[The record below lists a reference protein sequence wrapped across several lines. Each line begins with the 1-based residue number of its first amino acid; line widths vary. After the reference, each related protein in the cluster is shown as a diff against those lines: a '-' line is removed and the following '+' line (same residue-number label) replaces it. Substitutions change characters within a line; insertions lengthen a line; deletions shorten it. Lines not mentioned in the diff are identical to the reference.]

1 MPQVYM
7 FAVTS
12 LAHFGICYWFVI
24 VLDLGIKGAAL
35 ALNVNYGL
43 GFVLIFVYTLKTK
56 LVSKSLARFDWRSF
70 HGLIEILRFGVPN
83 AALVFFDWGAFEV
96 QAILVGINGINE
108 LAASV
113 ILSNFSV

>member
-35 ALNVNYGL
+35 ALNVNFGL

-56 LVSKSLARFDWRSF
+56 LVSHSLARFDSSSF
-70 HGLIEILRFGVPN
+70 QGLLEILKFGVPN

-96 QAILVGINGINE
+96 QAILVGISGINE